1 MAYEAEEIR
10 TRQEIFATMSSDPL
24 KTQVRNLLMQEDL
37 ANQEGDFQQNC
48 IEQLHIWEN
57 EADPKT
63 PYIGIAIWWLK
74 KQIHLLNAD

>member
-1 MAYEAEEIR
+1 MLI
-10 TRQEIFATMSSDPL
+10 
-24 KTQVRNLLMQEDL
+24 QEDL